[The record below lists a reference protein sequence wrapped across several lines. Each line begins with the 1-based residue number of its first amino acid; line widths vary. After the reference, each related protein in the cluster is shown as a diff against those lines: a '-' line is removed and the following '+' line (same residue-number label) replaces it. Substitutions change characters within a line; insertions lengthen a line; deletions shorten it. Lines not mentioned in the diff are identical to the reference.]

1 MVVLLVS
8 LHFCFF
14 IFSYIIMTSISIDQ
28 RLHEESTQPLDE
40 LDQARCDIDKD
51 VIFEDNSHGE
61 FQQVN
66 YLYIEE
72 VMITLQKL

>member
-1 MVVLLVS
+1 MVLLLVS

-14 IFSYIIMTSISIDQ
+14 MFSYIIMTISIDQ
-28 RLHEESTQPLDE
+28 RLHEESTQPSDE

-51 VIFEDNSHGE
+51 VTCDDNSHGE

-66 YLYIEE
+66 YLLKKLFT
-72 VMITLQKL
+72 VQKY